1 MKSKRVALYIRVST
15 EEQARQG
22 LSLDAQLTDLRS
34 YADKHKYN
42 IVGVYTDDGASAR
55 KKPFSRRAF
64 KQLIEDIKQNKIDR
78 VLFIKLDRWFRSVK
92 DYYKAQEILDMYKVD
107 WETTQEDYNTTTTN
121 GRLMLNIKLSIA
133 QNESDMTSDRINFV
147 FAQKRARHEIC
158 SGKIPFGYS
167 VQNKKLVPN
176 ENAKYV
182 QPLFEHFVKT
192 QNLTEAARWM
202 CSHGFYYTYAS
213 ISHVLKNE
221 RYIGRSRGD
230 DEFCKP
236 IVTEEIFYKAQKI
249 IRSKKLIKRT
259 PTGRAFL
266 FTSLIRCPVCGHP
279 YNGVGCVGKRNGKTY
294 YYYRCP
300 HGSSPFKACTN
311 HKRLKEYVIEEALL
325 NSFDEAYKNFRH
337 SVNQKQK
344 TALVT
349 SDVDKMKRKLNRL
362 KELFLNE
369 LIDLDEYKKIR
380 EELTTAIAEAEK
392 PKIQASAQFNYYLPD
407 GIRPYYEKM
416 TREQRRQF
424 WHQTVDRIDIDEDDM
439 PRITFIS

>member
-1 MKSKRVALYIRVST
+1 MKNKRVALYIRVST

-22 LSLDAQLTDLRS
+22 LSLDAQLTDLRA

-64 KQLIEDIKQNKIDR
+64 KALIEDIKQNKIDR

-92 DYYKAQEILDMYKVD
+92 DYYKAQEILDSHKVD

-133 QNESDMTSDRINFV
+133 QNESDMTSDRIHFV

-167 VQNKKLVPN
+167 AQNKKLVPN
-176 ENAKYV
+176 EHAKYV

-202 CSHGFYYTYAS
+202 CGHGFYYTYAS

-221 RYIGRSRGD
+221 RYIGRSHGD
-230 DEFCKP
+230 DSFCQP
-236 IVTEEIFYKAQKI
+236 LVTEDIFYKAQKI
-249 IRSKKLIKRT
+249 IKTKKLIKRT
-259 PTGRAFL
+259 PTGRIFL
-266 FTSLIRCPVCGHP
+266 FTGLIRCPMCGHP
-279 YNGVGCVGKRNGKTY
+279 YTGIGCVGKNNSKTY
-294 YYYRCP
+294 YYYQCP
-300 HGSSPFKACTN
+300 QSVSPFKACT
-311 HKRLKEYVIEEALL
+311 HRGRMAEKKIEEALL
-325 NSFDEAYKNFRH
+325 DSFDEAYKDFQY
-337 SVNQKQK
+337 SVKKKQKQQPV
-344 TALVT
+344 TA
-349 SDVDKMKRKLNRL
+349 DVEKLKRKLERL

-369 LIDLDEYKKIR
+369 LIDLDEYRKTHT
-380 EELTTAIAEAEK
+380 ELTVAIAEVET
-392 PKIQASAQFNYYLPD
+392 PKIQPSTPLNYYLPG

-424 WHQTVDRIDIDEDDM
+424 WQQTVDRIDLDEDDT
-439 PRITFIS
+439 PRITFLS

>member
-1 MKSKRVALYIRVST
+1 MHKKRVALYIRVST

-22 LSLDAQLTDLRS
+22 LSLDAQLSDLRT
-34 YADKHKYN
+34 YADKHNYEV
-42 IVGVYTDDGASAR
+42 VGVYTDDGASAR

-92 DYYKAQEILDMYKVD
+92 DYYKAQEILDFHKVD

-158 SGKIPFGYS
+158 SGKIPFGYES
-167 VQNKKLVPN
+167 QNKRLVPN

-221 RYIGRSRGD
+221 RYIGQSCGD

-236 IVTEEIFYKAQKI
+236 IVTEDVFYKAQKI

-259 PTGRAFL
+259 PTGRIFL
-266 FTSLIRCPVCGHP
+266 FTGLIRCPMCGHP
-279 YNGVGCVGKRNGKTY
+279 YTGIGCVGKNNGKTY
-294 YYYRCP
+294 YYYQCP
-300 HGSSPFKACTN
+300 QSVSPFKACT
-311 HKRLKEYVIEEALL
+311 HRGRVTEKKIEETLL
-325 NSFDEAYKNFRH
+325 NSFDEAYKSFRH

-369 LIDLDEYKKIR
+369 LIDLNEYKKTR
-380 EELTTAIAEAEK
+380 EELTTAITEAEK
-392 PKIQASAQFNYYLPD
+392 PKTQASAQFNYYLPD

-424 WHQTVDRIDIDEDDM
+424 WQQTTDRIDLDGDDT